1 MRNGTNR
8 CGAGGTL
15 TRRWR
20 YRVARTRRAIGRFA
34 DLLDSDL
41 ASTGV
46 PTDVRGT
53 LATVLDELLANVL
66 MHADSARGPVHVH
79 LRKCGGELTAR
90 LRYLASPFDPT
101 SLAAPQVAASIA
113 QARVG
118 GAGIAMVRALTRE
131 FAWCHRRGENRL
143 RVRVG

>member
-1 MRNGTNR
+1 MRNGTDR
-8 CGAGGTL
+8 CGTGGTN

-34 DLLDSDL
+34 DALDRDL
-41 ASTGV
+41 AAIGV
-46 PTDVRGT
+46 PGNVRST

-79 LRKCGGELTAR
+79 LRTRGGELTAR

-101 SLAAPQVAASIA
+101 QHAAPQVAASIA
-113 QARVG
+113 QAPVG

-143 RVRVG
+143 RVRV